1 MADHPI
7 IELLGGQKFID
18 QASNLINLTNDPEIA
33 RKTGTPLHQSN
44 HDWVQKAQRKLLD
57 DFQEFRFRGHTAEAL
72 RQNPKLDP
80 AAYEEMKT
88 AASKFVDDIRDFTF
102 KGIKDGEI
110 HLTVGDPSLP
120 PGTTTAQLVAKT
132 TAYLDPAKFAPG
144 STAELARA
152 ATVKPVRDT
161 LIDLMLNNVDTM
173 WRIFDSPDKIVA
185 YLDACAEAKK
195 NPLNTKR
202 VRANGT
208 KSYFD
213 HMDDGRIVAW
223 INKNPNAKLI
233 PPKLWEKYAPD
244 VRLGMIGA
252 LLAAGFAVSDASS
265 ATTVQERNK
274 ILQDAAAAFVI
285 GLGTA
290 AIGVG
295 LAPEILISTAVYGVY
310 SYATDA
316 ETRKAVDDFAS
327 RTKVLASQVATRI
340 LQGPPKE
347 ELGPN
352 IELVTAGLPF
362 PGLSG
367 VTNLPD
373 PKDPTKPSEARAYI
387 SGLKPDFNTFSIVD
401 GGFARWTEDRSQHE
415 VRMIYAGPVPIALI
429 VVSPNAPNYGDV
441 VMSPGTLVLLIPTT
455 KIASDGSFVWSP
467 LGTTTGADIN
477 QSNLQIMGQKLVNSL
492 LAAAKEQ
499 GTSPEFTETISQKNG
514 TVRQETIINGFN
526 DNNVK
531 LIQTQQNNYNEE
543 FQIFTT
549 DLDRTQVTK
558 NTKSNKLSA
567 KTAKTIKAA
576 ESTSRKGNN
585 GQPITVEA
593 GDVLMTY
600 EFRRNE
606 DGSATYL
613 INGKIIPES
622 DALAG
627 HYEVF
632 FQLAESTNK
641 EVDKANAENNGEIL
655 HIIAPKP
662 RDTSQITSTIPPL
675 ELRTVEWIRQ
685 SSKENNGDRIAK
697 VSTRLAAARLA
708 EKYSSEGTNG
718 VPYAIF
724 YSDLNAGA
732 NALSKSIKI
741 GGQIGG
747 IFGST
752 IGKAL
757 AGDNRIAGE
766 VLGGVLGS
774 ITTSI
779 GQGIV
784 TGLAADSVAQGFKTG
799 LAELPSNLG
808 GAAVGAISSLL
819 TAELMKAIGLKGFVG
834 EVASTVVGSVVGQ
847 IASNIVDGADTVKGI
862 FNLNPLLVLNAV
874 GSFIGSTLASKIV
887 KFDTVGGQLGSAI
900 GSAIGVIAA
909 GEFLK
914 IGGLLGGPIGAAI
927 GAFVGYII
935 GGLIGS
941 IFGGIPRSGADV
953 LWDQTEGKFAAGN
966 VWSRLGGSK
975 DAAKNIASTVA
986 NTFNGILEATGGA
999 LLDPN
1004 KVQTGNYG
1012 MQKQAMVYRPIS
1024 TRDKKAITRSFEG
1037 KDSSQRLISFGVAQ
1051 GLGDP
1056 DFQIVG
1062 GDVYVK
1068 RALYSSPARSS
1079 TSDGTTELQTLFGDL
1094 AIARDWSFYR
1104 NNPGAVEAIGEGL
1117 SGIERDVYLAG
1128 WVTTAARASELGLDK
1143 RAVSDWYGGYNLL
1156 LKDAKAVASSGL
1168 FTTEFEPTS
1177 GKFGRVMRL
1186 GGYEF
1191 YDAIDVAG
1199 QTIIDADSSN
1209 NSIDLRQ
1216 NYLADQRGYVV
1227 NGKLND
1233 DIAAANTDY
1242 TSIIQGNVQIAA
1254 SRTRSSIALSVAAN
1268 SATEK
1273 QESLLVSLH
1282 DVPNLTLVGSDSS
1295 VTIVGAADLPY
1306 LQVGRSFASE
1316 ADGYAVF
1323 RISLS
1328 KSATTSIS
1336 VGLSLASDDA
1346 IIGTDF
1352 GAGIEISANG
1362 LDGWTTATSLTI
1374 NSGSLEYFVRTAVSN
1389 DNAINAQGEK
1399 QGVEQAE
1406 RFYLG
1411 ARVTSGAQS
1420 LSNGNILATGI
1431 GTILDGSSTS
1441 PFVWVD
1447 DIIVHAGGTGTLSV
1461 ATSRPTA
1468 TAATTKLSTK
1478 DRVKL
1483 GIDIAA
1489 TVDAGDGDDVVY
1501 ASNLG
1506 DNVFGGSGNDKLW
1519 GGRLDDWLLGGEGN
1533 DVLNAGSDGAGTL
1546 GGDGNYLNGGGGN
1559 DLLIGREGSD
1569 WLEGEDGVDTLEGG
1583 DGDDILAGGAGAG
1596 DVLRGGRG
1604 DDQYIFRTG
1613 DAADFV
1619 RDESGLSIEQVVSQ
1633 AFTRQGTTISN
1644 QKVALAVSG
1653 DLFEL
1658 GSGLNN
1664 WAGGGV
1670 QASPQGVAAGGEDA
1684 VVFGAGIGLE
1694 DIKISKSADGKDLII
1709 ELWPDGVFAGDR
1721 MTLNDWFTSFNKVE
1735 ILRFAD
1741 GNEVR
1746 IADFDTFI
1754 LGSDGADTII
1764 GTAGNDFVHAGAG
1777 NDLVYLMSGNDFG
1790 NGGLG
1795 DDTVSG
1801 DSGNDIV
1808 LGSDGNDTLIGG
1820 FGSDSV
1826 SGGRGNDS
1834 LTGDE
1839 GNDIVAGGA
1848 GNDEV
1853 IGGAGDDVF
1862 KFQRGDGRDTF
1873 IDALSSEWELIW
1885 TAGPGFSAGYALNPD
1900 GTISHTTSGVIYN
1913 GTNWI
1918 SRIRFDMEMGKLWR
1932 HVPANAGAIVADNGE
1947 DMIEFGLGIDINDIQ
1962 FGSSNSGKDLVIGI
1976 EARNGSSAFASII
1989 DQITLKEWGVS
2000 GNAAARGSI
2009 EKLVFFNTGSINV
2022 STMNLAG
2029 GSDAND
2035 AVSGSAT
2042 QENWLTGGLGDDTLT
2057 GGTLSDILNGNS
2069 GQDRL
2074 VGGSGSDVLLGGADN
2089 DVLIGG
2095 SGGTREGNS
2104 TAGDILVGGSGS
2116 DTASYETATAGVV
2129 ASLSGQTANTGDALG
2144 DIYDNIENLRG
2155 SDFVDTLEG
2164 DEFENEIIGGK
2175 GNDILRGAAGDDTY
2189 TFRRGDGFDTI
2200 IDELASAETV
2210 IVGTDGKLL
2219 PPYVASVQLN
2229 DREGLNYQFAHI
2241 VTNSETGE
2249 IIYRQ
2254 EFTSNFGYGET
2265 YRGAL
2270 TPPATF
2276 DPAGWVKN
2284 EDNSARFVVA
2294 GSKVSFVT
2302 SYAGSGSDTIL
2313 FEDTTG
2319 SAGIVGDQTIA
2330 LSDLSFAFDTTVGLT
2345 NDLIIS
2351 LVGSTSDKVR
2361 IKNFRTS
2368 TGLDVSRAIETVQF
2382 SDGSSFNLAGL
2393 RFDPITGALLAS
2405 SADTASAP
2413 VDDTISSNGA
2423 VLSGGFGNDT
2433 LLGGAGNNLLQG
2445 GDGDDFLV
2453 GGLGSDTIQGGT
2465 GIDTVSYVG
2474 SDGAG
2479 GVTVDLNLITGQS
2492 VIVGSE
2498 SSGDILSGIER
2509 VVGSQFGDLLTG
2521 NSSDNVLRGLRGND
2535 VISGG
2540 SGTVN
2545 TSGYGLGNDV
2555 LLGDDGDDT
2564 LRGGVHD
2571 DNLDGGIGNDVLE
2584 GGGDRDVLSGGDG
2597 NDILRGDGRTTGT
2610 TTVTEVATDEIG
2622 AQLIVNGS
2630 FEDAGATADN
2640 VSQYFGLITTDLP
2653 GWKLSDT
2660 RVIQLVN
2667 SSAGLTGLTGTLGI
2681 DLDDTFE
2688 NRTISQ
2694 EFTTLVAGDNVSVS
2708 FNFGSYA
2715 GNESGGFEVLWNGNV
2730 VRTVTTLTTAM
2741 AAASAINLIAQG
2753 GINTLSFKALG
2764 AVDGQGAVID
2774 NVSVIRTGS
2783 ADNLIG
2789 GAGSD
2794 RLLGGGGNDVLLGGD
2809 GDDLSTIN
2817 VTAGFGVGNLQT
2829 FAAGLYGGTGD
2840 DVLDG
2845 GFGNDTLDGGTGN
2858 DTYVLRAGYGLE
2870 TITIG
2875 GGQDDIVFDKI
2886 DHQNLWLRQVGQDL
2900 EITAIGFGTSALVK
2914 NWFNSTF
2921 TEPNKARRIVGSDK
2935 SLARSD
2941 VQALVTAM
2949 AAISPSVPAALPS
2962 ATNQTLINA
2971 LKAAWQDN
2979 SSYEDRAIIV
2989 GTTGNDTAA
2998 TALTSDPLLIGAARY
3013 EGLAGNDTI
3022 NAARLNGG
3030 VELVLNDIIVGG
3042 AGADTMSG
3050 GAGNDQFLFSGA
3062 LDTGNDIIDGGT
3074 GEDSLVVSAANSTIY
3089 VQSLTGIERIVT
3101 NGFSGTQVSLAS
3113 GGTLNFADV
3122 TTDAAITL
3130 VGSTGNETIT
3140 GTAGNDTLIGAAG
3153 NDTLKG
3159 GAGDDIVRGGLGRD
3173 SLDGGAG
3180 VDTYD
3185 ASDVVTAGT
3194 ITISSSSATT
3204 HVAGAETDTLIGFEN
3219 VIGGTL
3225 ADTIIGSDGA
3235 NRLEGRGGADTIDAG
3250 AGDDILIGGAL
3261 GDTLKGG
3268 LGSDTASYAGSTAG
3282 VTVNLSTHTLSS
3294 TGAIGGDAAGD
3305 KLEFIENLSGSGF
3318 NDSLTGNAG
3327 DNVLTGGAGN
3337 DALIGGAGI
3346 DTAVFAGNFS
3356 DYTVTGTTVT
3366 DINISDGNDGVDSLN
3381 GIEFLQFADAR
3392 VSLGID
3398 PNNGPRLGKPS
3409 MVDQAWDDSTLKT
3422 FQIPGSAFYDLDLA
3436 DGMTFVATLSDNSPL
3451 PSWLTF
3457 NPATRTFSGT
3467 PPVSAIGT
3475 ELEIKVTATDV
3486 PAAGQ
3491 SVAQSISD
3499 NFLLKVTQASGADRI
3514 AVAGTPLVGTF
3525 RNEKMIGSAGNDVF
3539 LGSDGADRI
3548 DGQGS
3553 TPPGGDRVDYS
3564 ASVDGVTVN
3573 LATGVGAG
3581 GDAEGDVLIS
3591 IEEITGSAFSDSIFG
3606 KDGSEKFYGGDGDD
3620 TIKGGGGDDLLVGG
3634 AGADVLL
3641 GGAGNDSLESRAL
3654 SDGTLEDTIDGG
3666 LGIDTLYLSGSTF
3679 GAKVDLTSLSN
3690 GPISIEHIVGSNL
3703 ADTISGN
3710 EYANSLSGGLGSDTI
3725 NGGYGADVLHG
3736 DGGDDIV
3743 DGGEG
3748 NDSLYGDDG
3757 NDRLIGGQGADT
3769 FYGGVGSDT
3778 VDYRRSAGGIIANLT
3793 LNNASGSD
3801 GTGDVFALGSIENID
3816 GSEFG
3821 DTLTGSSVANV
3832 LKGFG
3837 GDDTFNGGA
3846 GNDSFDGGAGSDKI
3860 VYSGTAAGYV
3870 IDYANKTVK
3879 DINLTDGDDGT
3890 DSFALIEKIQFSDQ
3904 TINVV
3909 NQLPFVN
3916 APIADIARV
3925 DNAAFSFVVPTSS
3938 FGDPDGTPTDPY
3950 KGLTFGARLTDGAA
3964 LPTWLT
3970 FNAANKTFTYS
3981 GSGATIGST
3990 LSVRVSA
3997 FDGQATVFDDFNIT
4011 FTQGTGET
4019 ITGTANGET
4028 ISGTFRSEAINALD
4042 GDDIVLGSLGAD
4054 VIDGGVGIDRVSYAT
4069 SSAGVTISLAGGPGA
4084 GGEAQGDVLSNVEN
4098 ITGSASADTLT
4109 GSASANRIE
4118 GGLGNDSL
4126 NGDLGN
4132 DVLAGGDGLDTLSG
4146 GDGDDTLSGDAGA
4159 DTVNGGA
4166 GNDLINLSVVGED
4179 TVDGGIGTDTAS
4191 FSAVATSLT
4200 VDLANAAHKLTN
4212 VENVIGGTAADTISG
4227 SAGANRLEGGS
4238 GNDTLNGRAGIDT
4251 LVGGDGDDVLDGGA
4265 DGDVI
4270 DGGAGIDKVVYS
4282 SSLAGVTLDLQLGT
4296 ASGGD
4301 ATGDSILGA
4310 SVENADGSALADTL
4324 NGSSVANI
4332 LTGNAG
4338 NDILDGRAGNDTL
4351 FGGAGSDTLIGGA
4364 DNDTLNGGDDADNLS
4379 GGLGNDSLNG
4389 DLGNDVITGGD
4400 GLDTLSGGD
4409 GDDTLSGDAGADTVN
4424 GGAGNDLINLSVVGE
4439 DTVDGGIGTDT
4450 ASFSAVATSLTVD
4463 LANAAHK
4470 LTNVEN
4476 VIGGTAAD
4484 TISGSAGANRLEGG
4498 SGNDTLNGR
4507 AGIDTLVGGDGDD
4520 VLDGGADGD
4529 VIDGGAGIDKVVYSS
4544 SLAGVTLDL
4553 QLGTASGGDATGDS
4567 ILGASVENAD
4577 GSALAD
4583 TLNGSSVANIL
4594 TGNAGNDI
4602 LDGRAGNDTLFGGAG
4617 SDTLIGGADNDTLNG
4632 GDDADNLSGGL
4643 GNDSLNGDLGNDV
4656 ITGDAGTDQLF
4667 GGDGDDTL
4675 SGGSGADRLEGGAG
4689 TLDYASYKLTDNGAA
4704 NTNGLTVDLSNISNN
4719 TGDALG
4725 DQYFGIE
4732 GVIGSQGND
4741 ILRGSINGDNLF
4753 GDADNDQLYG
4763 GLGNDLLS
4771 GGAGLNSL
4779 FGEDGNDTLVGGAE
4793 ADTLTGGAGADI
4805 VNADGGN
4812 DLVNALVVGED
4823 TIDGGAGIDTV
4834 SFASSTLA
4842 LSIDLSN
4849 AAHKLTNIENII
4861 GGSGS
4866 DTISGSAL
4874 DNRLE
4879 GGLGSDTLIAGAGND
4894 VLIGGDGDDTLVG
4907 GLGADNFSG
4916 GLGFDTI
4923 SYATALAGT
4932 NFSTAVIGAVS
4943 AGTTLVAAG
4952 TARTLNGVFV
4962 NLRTLAPSD
4971 GIRAKNSDAQ
4981 GDTFVVPID
4990 IEKIIGSANSDEIYG
5005 SDGASTVIGGAGD
5018 DVIYGGDGNDTLH
5031 GDAGNDFIFGQTG
5044 ADIIYGGEGDDR
5056 LFGDG
5061 QSDTL
5066 YGGLGN
5072 DILDAGDQGDLLYGD
5087 AGDDIMIGG
5096 LGDDQYWLT
5105 KTSGS
5110 DTIYNYSSTTSLDD
5124 VIQYSADVTKGD
5136 LWFTKVSGTKD
5147 LKVKLLGTTSQ
5158 VVIKDWFTTTSG
5170 SDFTNAG
5177 SQYVLRMFIAGQSVA
5192 TTVDTLPQLLSIMAG
5207 IAEPTSFAALT
5218 GVQQTTINN
5227 AWTVNSPPTIS
5238 AVAGNPTTLNE
5249 DGTAV
5254 LYFDVNDNGQTPL
5267 SAIAIQSSQSGAAR
5281 VVSVELVAG
5290 AGNEARRKVTVGG
5303 LTNASGAG
5311 SITLTA
5317 SDGIL
5322 NSAPLVVPLTVTAVA
5337 DGVTIAPLGGA
5348 TGNNNAPIAL
5358 PSISILLNDSDG
5370 SEVRD
5375 YVMIEGLPAGTIL
5388 SDGTNSFTAT
5398 AAVTSIDVKNWN
5410 LATLRV
5416 SPVAGS
5422 STDFPLTVRARSR
5435 ETSNNAVSADTSRT
5449 INVAVNGAPSAI
5461 VFTPSAFNEN
5471 VVGLATGGTIVGT
5484 LSATDPD
5491 GAGTFTY
5498 AITGGAQAAKFR
5510 IENNLIY
5517 LAAGQSLDFEAGNA
5531 LLDVR
5536 VTDNGGLAFTR
5547 TGITVRP
5554 VNVNEAPSTPTTTNN
5569 NVTFNENLTG
5579 DTGVRFSATD
5589 PDGDII
5595 TYVFQATGTQVNG
5608 KYSILNGNQLWVT
5621 TALNFE
5627 SDPIGTFA
5635 VIAAANGQ
5643 TSGAI
5648 TQTVTIG
5655 NVNEAP
5661 TITSSA
5667 SASISEN
5674 TGGGVVVKSL
5684 TATDPE
5690 GGVPTYTLIG
5700 APNLFAI
5707 SGNSLVTSAGAS
5719 FNFETAGSY
5728 SFTIRATD
5736 VGGLIND
5743 QVFTVSITNVNEA
5756 PSTPTTNNGNVTF
5769 NENTVGDTGV
5779 RFASTDPDGDSVAFV
5794 FQATG
5799 TAVFGKY
5806 SIQNGN
5812 QLWVSTALNFE
5823 VDPQASLAIVAVANG
5838 QASAPLTQLLTV
5850 GNVNEAPTNTSQT
5863 SKALAENSGAGTVV
5877 ASLSGTDPE
5886 GQVLTYSTIGAPSF
5900 IAVSG
5905 TNLVL
5910 SSASLNFEAASS
5922 YNFTIRATDTAGL
5935 VSDVT
5940 FTLSVT
5946 DVNEAP
5952 VITSASQASIA
5963 ENAGPNTVIA
5973 NFAATDPENQA
5984 ITYSLINAPS
5994 FFDINGTNLR
6004 LLSSSLNFEATT
6016 SYSFTVRATDS
6027 GGLTSDQWFTVNITN
6042 VNEAPS
6048 NIRDG
6053 DGSFGGSVVE
6063 GAGGYTGV
6071 RVQADDPEGA
6081 GTLTYSI
6088 TGGNSSGWFSIDAT
6102 NGYIYASNA
6111 VDRESGFV
6119 TNGRVTLNVTA
6130 TDTSG
6135 LSVSRGD
6142 ISVEIG
6148 DVNETPYFTS
6158 IASATISEAIA
6169 GAQYIARIE
6178 TGDSDAD
6185 NAAFGEAGHVIYI
6198 SGGDTTKFQLVST
6211 ANPNI
6216 KELWTT
6222 AGTVLDYEAA
6232 TNYTLQF
6239 RVYDNSGNA
6248 GWADS
6253 YQTFVVNVA
6262 PVDEKPTAPNSV
6274 GEPWSNESNILAHV
6288 FGGSVDPEG
6297 SDVNYEFA
6305 SGGNTASLF
6314 AITNPAGFNATAILS
6329 FAAGVAPDFEAI
6341 RANPGAFG
6349 AVVYEANTAY
6359 IPLTVVGVDANGVRS
6374 DPRTYYYYISN
6385 LNDNAPNNPVVAA
6398 WGTTVFNE
6406 NNGAGAVVA
6415 YLHAPTDPDGTLT
6428 ALSYQLTSNPD
6439 GMFEIVGNEV
6449 RVIGSRQFD
6458 YERLAAGGA
6467 SVSLNV
6473 GIATFDGAF
6482 ASGVT
6487 SFSVVVNDQNDITPV
6502 VSGIAWLQGF
6512 EGGVISENLTP
6523 GIPVA
6528 VVSVSDI
6535 ETPQSQHLFSVS
6547 TPGLQVVWSSARSRY
6562 ELQIAAGFDYEAI
6575 AGFASEGGANIAQS
6589 LTVTV
6594 SDGQLASTFNQSF
6607 YVKDQE
6613 LVIYDGSPAGGF
6625 EYLGRADGHTSIF
6638 GYASFY
6644 EGWENPPGFDLY
6656 YSTSGMLSGYY
6667 SIYAVSEYYGMV
6679 ENHLFYMK
6687 DVDGNGFSENDEFI
6701 GSSNGNYYFGGNIG
6715 YPPRPSYIKLET
6727 PIVLDLNGDGLTLS
6741 SFANSRVKFDIG
6753 GDGVLESTGWV
6764 GADDGLLVLDRN
6776 KNGVVDNSKEIS
6788 FVADKLGAQTDLEG
6802 LAAFDTNLDG
6812 LLSSAD
6818 DRFGEFQIW
6827 QDDNQDGVSQQSELR
6842 SLTQAGIASI
6852 TLGGRKATKPESE
6865 NQGNKVFNLTIYK
6878 KLDGTSGL
6886 VGDVALAYL
6895 SGDPEAKA
6903 ELQLLNVPIALDED
6917 SNGIIDV
6924 TTEVHTTISSAS
6936 IFDTNQNA
6944 KIDASDAH
6952 YFDLRLWKDENKN
6965 NRAEPQELIGLSA
6978 SSTPTIDLKA
6988 QSDNGTPE
6996 EPASKINFETANYR
7010 LKDSKY
7016 LLEARAGTL
7025 FCVNRKGSGALDP
7038 RAGAMGAA
7046 TILSFKGR
7054 EIGMLGA
7061 IVLDMDGNGLEL
7073 RSNKKSKA
7081 MFDMNSDGTR
7091 DNTGWIGNGDG
7102 LLVIDR
7108 NGDGLITSAE
7118 ELSFMS
7124 DKPDAMSN
7132 LEALASLD
7140 ANKDGKIDA
7149 KDARF
7154 TDLKVWIDRNG
7165 NGVSEA
7171 AELRTLKDHRVIEI
7185 SVEGVATSQRT
7196 KIGQNLVLSKASFT
7210 LSNGTKS
7217 ELGDVAFAFDPNKN
7231 AKAVSPSWEAQR
7243 NRESGSA
7250 FAQTGMP
7257 FDIAYDVPLPDDQIT
7272 TLRSAIWSGFEIPH
7286 DFSGDSQPVEAQ
7298 ASLAVGP
7305 DDLRIA
7311 QMVQDMGTFGQGSGD
7326 AFRGNN
7332 DKASSYGLDWLAASR
7347 V

>member
-1 MADHPI
+1 MPTPAPFTDYQSF
-7 IELLGGQKFID
+7 LSWAKT
-18 QASNLINLTNDPEIA
+18 NLDFKDPKPNGFQLHHLVPKEILYPLIFPTN
-33 RKTGTPLHQSN
+33 KNYTP
-44 HDWVQKAQRKLLD
+44 DEVR
-57 DFQEFRFRGHTAEAL
+57 
-72 RQNPKLDP
+72 
-80 AAYEEMKT
+80 AAK
-88 AASKFVDDIRDFTF
+88 
-102 KGIKDGEI
+102 
-110 HLTVGDPSLP
+110 
-120 PGTTTAQLVAKT
+120 LVAMSLIQQDPKAAFVFNDSNRNGIFLPST
-132 TAYLDPAKFAPG
+132 DILSESLNVARHSGSHPAYTAVVVRLLTGALPQNLELSNFLNDQSRFEAVFQSG
-144 STAELARA
+144 SADRQIAFNSTEFLNE
-152 ATVKPVRDT
+152 VRDT
-161 LIDLMLNNVDTM
+161 LHFGLLSTNESRRLILNLQDPWLKKNHPEITDRAKLEAFNIERAGALTKQELTQIKGHRALYDRYGAAAYSGFDIRDVKIFGKISFPVGLTNALKVAGEIGDRAAFLSNPMLYASEEMTGAALARLLAKLGITPATAGRVGGAAAAGLFLFFEPTQLGNGETPTRRRQIEFMLKSDLGEN
-173 WRIFDSPDKIVA
+173 
-185 YLDACAEAKK
+185 EAKK
-195 NPLNTKR
+195 LTDALYRDPYAAPVRWARNLLNKVIGFWPNTTPGQLGAFVPFDLLVDYNKGASDISLADMLNPSSIGTGSSGSSSE
-202 VRANGT
+202 RANIQAANFAAQSRLRAVYETITKPDGT
-208 KSYFD
+208 KISQ
-213 HMDDGRIVAW
+213 I
-223 INKNPNAKLI
+223 
-233 PPKLWEKYAPD
+233 
-244 VRLGMIGA
+244 
-252 LLAAGFAVSDASS
+252 
-265 ATTVQERNK
+265 T
-274 ILQDAAAAFVI
+274 ILQKADPSDPTNNGDSGEEKALAVITKLEDANGVVTM
-285 GLGTA
+285 GPV
-290 AIGVG
+290 VG
-295 LAPEILISTAVYGVY
+295 LDNVIRATVAPEILTG
-310 SYATDA
+310 
-316 ETRKAVDDFAS
+316 
-327 RTKVLASQVATRI
+327 
-340 LQGPPKE
+340 
-347 ELGPN
+347 
-352 IELVTAGLPF
+352 
-362 PGLSG
+362 
-367 VTNLPD
+367 
-373 PKDPTKPSEARAYI
+373 KDPDTLNDLPNQFRAYGSAAGWI
-387 SGLKPDFNTFSIVD
+387 VLDKKARPTKFTYDVSGTIIE
-401 GGFARWTEDRSQHE
+401 RE
-415 VRMIYAGPVPIALI
+415 VYD
-429 VVSPNAPNYGDV
+429 APK
-441 VMSPGTLVLLIPTT
+441 TT
-455 KIASDGSFVWSP
+455 KKPQSQGAINESDFGITIK
-467 LGTTTGADIN
+467 TTY
-477 QSNLQIMGQKLVNSL
+477 
-492 LAAAKEQ
+492 
-499 GTSPEFTETISQKNG
+499 KNG
-514 TVRQETIINGFN
+514 KPYSTDVRINNNPIGVEFSDAGSALGEILGYRIAG
-526 DNNVK
+526 DNKIAGIVA
-531 LIQTQQNNYNEE
+531 
-543 FQIFTT
+543 
-549 DLDRTQVTK
+549 
-558 NTKSNKLSA
+558 SA
-567 KTAKTIKAA
+567 TLKTI
-576 ESTSRKGNN
+576 GDNL
-585 GQPITVEA
+585 
-593 GDVLMTY
+593 GDVL
-600 EFRRNE
+600 
-606 DGSATYL
+606 DG
-613 INGKIIPES
+613 
-622 DALAG
+622 
-627 HYEVF
+627 V
-632 FQLAESTNK
+632 
-641 EVDKANAENNGEIL
+641 V
-655 HIIAPKP
+655 
-662 RDTSQITSTIPPL
+662 
-675 ELRTVEWIRQ
+675 
-685 SSKENNGDRIAK
+685 
-697 VSTRLAAARLA
+697 
-708 EKYSSEGTNG
+708 
-718 VPYAIF
+718 
-724 YSDLNAGA
+724 
-732 NALSKSIKI
+732 
-741 GGQIGG
+741 GGQTAKSAVESAFATTGQEFLANLKSAG
-747 IFGST
+747 I
-752 IGKAL
+752 
-757 AGDNRIAGE
+757 
-766 VLGGVLGS
+766 
-774 ITTSI
+774 
-779 GQGIV
+779 
-784 TGLAADSVAQGFKTG
+784 
-799 LAELPSNLG
+799 
-808 GAAVGAISSLL
+808 GAISSYL
-819 TAELMKAIGLKGFVG
+819 TAELINAIGLKGFAG
-834 EVASTVVGSVVGQ
+834 ELASSVVGSIIGQLAQAIADGTKIADLFKSVSLAKVGT
-847 IASNIVDGADTVKGI
+847 S
-862 FNLNPLLVLNAV
+862 V
-874 GSFIGSTLASKIV
+874 GSFLGAKLAAQFV
-887 KFDTVGGQLGSAI
+887 TFDTVGGQIGAALGSTL
-900 GSAIGVIAA
+900 GSIAA
-909 GEFLK
+909 LSPAL
-914 IGGLLGGPIGAAI
+914 GLFSAPTGATALFNFAALTGPIGAFV
-927 GAFVGYII
+927 GAFVGYIL
-935 GGLIGS
+935 GGMIGS
-941 IFGGIPRSGADV
+941 LFGGAPSSGADTV
-953 LWDQTEGKFAAGN
+953 WDQSQGRFVVSN
-966 VWSRLGGSK
+966 VYSKSGGSK
-975 DAAKNIASTVA
+975 ETAKGIASSA
-986 NTFNGILEATGGA
+986 AETFNSILTATGGKLVNPSA
-999 LLDPN
+999 
-1004 KVQTGNYG
+1004 VRGGNYG
-1012 MQKQAMVYRPIS
+1012 MYKSNLVYKPTS
-1024 TRDKKAITRSFEG
+1024 SRDKKTITFSAPAQS
-1037 KDSSQRLISFGVAQ
+1037 KDSFGKVLGFGVAE
-1051 GLGDP
+1051 GLKSSN
-1056 DFQIVG
+1056 FEIVG
-1062 GDVYVK
+1062 GDVFVK
-1068 RALYSSPARSS
+1068 RALYRTIETTGSSK
-1079 TSDGTTELQTLFGDL
+1079 DFEINVLFGN
-1094 AIARDWSFYR
+1094 IASAQQYARYTFNSNSINALVSAEPNSVF
-1104 NNPGAVEAIGEGL
+1104 ALETLVML
-1117 SGIERDVYLAG
+1117 
-1128 WVTTAARASELGLDK
+1128 ARAEELGLTRRHK
-1143 RAVSDWYGGYNLL
+1143 SDWFGGFNNMLIET
-1156 LKDAKAVASSGL
+1156 DAVVSTVYFSFDVEPDGL
-1168 FTTEFEPTS
+1168 QIS
-1177 GKFGRVMRL
+1177 RVINAGAFSL
-1186 GGYEF
+1186 A
-1191 YDAIDVAG
+1191 DTINATG
-1199 QTIIDADSSN
+1199 QTTIEASLGSN
-1209 NSIDLRQ
+1209 LIDLRTAR
-1216 NYLADQRGYVV
+1216 LADQRGYTV
-1227 NGKLND
+1227 NNHLND
-1233 DIAAANTDY
+1233 DIAVSGSDFTSQSNALISFGTSELRKTAAVTLAKDGV
-1242 TSIIQGNVQIAA
+1242 TE
-1254 SRTRSSIALSVAAN
+1254 
-1268 SATEK
+1268 ATERFLG
-1273 QESLLVSLH
+1273 QLS
-1282 DVPNLTLVGSDSS
+1282 TGVG
-1295 VTIVGAADLPY
+1295 VTVFGGAAEATIIDGTATVPTL
-1306 LQVGRSFASE
+1306 LVGRSFATE
-1316 ADGYAVF
+1316 TDGFAIF
-1323 RISLS
+1323 GLSLS
-1328 KSATTSIS
+1328 KAATTSITF
-1336 VGLSLASDDA
+1336 GLAASDDTASVGIDYLAA
-1346 IIGTDF
+1346 IEVSADGLAGWTSATSATFAIGQTQLFARVAILADNGVGTDLKPTGVEGNERF
-1352 GAGIEISANG
+1352 T
-1362 LDGWTTATSLTI
+1362 LTATIAAADAAKVANVTDVASGKVIVSGVGTIVDASL
-1374 NSGSLEYFVRTAVSN
+1374 GSTPLAWIDSVTVDE
-1389 DNAINAQGEK
+1389 
-1399 QGVEQAE
+1399 
-1406 RFYLG
+1406 
-1411 ARVTSGAQS
+1411 TSGQANFS
-1420 LSNGNILATGI
+1420 IARSKAGTTG
-1431 GTILDGSSTS
+1431 SVNFSTA
-1441 PFVWVD
+1441 D
-1447 DIIVHAGGTGTLSV
+1447 
-1461 ATSRPTA
+1461 
-1468 TAATTKLSTK
+1468 TKEL
-1478 DRVKL
+1478 V
-1483 GIDIAA
+1483 IDIAA

-1546 GGDGNYLNGGGGN
+1546 GGDGNYLNGGEGN

-1569 WLEGEDGVDTLEGG
+1569 WLEGEEGVDTLEGG

-1853 IGGAGDDVF
+1853 IGGAGNDVF

-1900 GTISHTTSGVIYN
+1900 GTISHSTSGVIYN

-1932 HVPANAGAIVADNGE
+1932 HVPANAGAIVADSGE
-1947 DMIEFGLGIDINDIQ
+1947 DMIEFGLGIDVNDIQ

-2009 EKLVFFNTGSINV
+2009 EKLVFFNTGAINV
-2022 STMNLAG
+2022 SAMNLAG

-2042 QENWLTGGLGDDTLT
+2042 KENWLTGGLGDDTLT
-2057 GGTLSDILNGNS
+2057 GGTLNDILNGNS

-2095 SGGTREGNS
+2095 SGGTRDGNS

-2164 DEFENEIIGGK
+2164 NEFENEIIGGK

-2210 IVGTDGKLL
+2210 IVGADGKLL

-2254 EFTSNFGYGET
+2254 EFVGNFGYGET

-2276 DPAGWVKN
+2276 NPAGWVKN

-2351 LVGSTSDKVR
+2351 LVGSASDKIR

-2368 TGLDVSRAIETVQF
+2368 TGLDVARAIETVQF

-2453 GGLGSDTIQGGT
+2453 GGLGSDTIQGGA

-2597 NDILRGDGRTTGT
+2597 NDILRGDGRSTGT
-2610 TTVTEVATDEIG
+2610 TTVLEVATDEIG

-2640 VSQYFGLITTDLP
+2640 VTQYFGLITTDLP
-2653 GWKLSDT
+2653 GWKLSDS

-2688 NRTISQ
+2688 NRTIRQ

-2715 GNESGGFEVLWNGNV
+2715 GNASGGFEVLWNGNV
-2730 VRTVTTLTTAM
+2730 VRTVTTLSTAM
-2741 AAASAINLIAQG
+2741 AAASAINLIAQSG
-2753 GINTLSFKALG
+2753 KNTLSFRALG

-2817 VTAGFGVGNLQT
+2817 VTAGFGTGNLQT

-2935 SLARSD
+2935 SLARSN

-2949 AAISPSVPAALPS
+2949 AAISPSVPAAVLS
-2962 ATNQTLINA
+2962 ATNQTLIDA

-2979 SSYEDRAIIV
+2979 SSYEDRAIII
-2989 GTTGNDTAA
+2989 GTPGNDTAA

-3013 EGLAGNDTI
+3013 EGMAGNDTI

-3030 VELVLNDIIVGG
+3030 VEIVLNDIIVGG

-3050 GAGNDQFLFSGA
+3050 GTGNDQFLFSGA
-3062 LDTGNDIIDGGT
+3062 LDTGNDIIDGGA
-3074 GEDSLVVSAANSTIY
+3074 GEDSLVVTAANSTIY

-3113 GGTLNFADV
+3113 GGTLNLADV

-3282 VTVNLSTHTLSS
+3282 VTVNLSTHILSS

-3305 KLEFIENLSGSGF
+3305 KLESIENLSGSSL

-3467 PPVSAIGT
+3467 PPVSAIGA

-3491 SVAQSISD
+3491 SVAQSVSD

-3539 LGSDGADRI
+3539 LGSGGADRI

-3679 GAKVDLTSLSN
+3679 GAKVDLTSLSHK
-3690 GPISIEHIVGSNL
+3690 PISIEHVVGSNL

-3710 EYANSLSGGLGSDTI
+3710 EYANSLSGGLGNDTI

-3769 FYGGVGSDT
+3769 FYGGAGSDT
-3778 VDYRRSAGGIIANLT
+3778 VDYKRSAGGIVANLT

-3860 VYSGTAAGYV
+3860 VYGGTAAGYV

-3890 DSFALIEKIQFSDQ
+3890 DSFALIEKIQFADQ

-3916 APIADIARV
+3916 VPIVDITRA
-3925 DNAAFSFVVPTSS
+3925 DNAAFSFSLPTNS
-3938 FGDPDGTPTDPY
+3938 FGDPDGAPADPY
-3950 KGLTFGARLTDGAA
+3950 KGLSFTARLSDGTA
-3964 LPTWLT
+3964 LPGWLT
-3970 FNAANKTFTYS
+3970 FNTTSKTFTYS

-3990 LSVRVSA
+3990 LTVRVLA

-4011 FTQGTGET
+4011 FTQGTGAT

-4028 ISGTFRSEAINALD
+4028 ISGTFRSETINALD

-4054 VIDGGVGIDRVSYAT
+4054 VIDGGVGVDRVSYVT
-4069 SSAGVTISLAGGPGA
+4069 SSTGITISLAGGSGV
-4084 GGEAQGDVLSNVEN
+4084 GGEAQGDVLSNIEN
-4098 ITGSASADTLT
+4098 ITGSAGADTLT
-4109 GSASANRIE
+4109 GSAAANRMD

-4132 DVLAGGDGLDTLSG
+4132 DVLTGGDGLDTLNG

-4166 GNDLINLSVVGED
+4166 GNDRINLSVVGED
-4179 TVDGGIGTDTAS
+4179 TVDGGSGTDTAS

-4200 VDLANAAHKLTN
+4200 IDLANAAHKLTN

-4227 SAGANRLEGGS
+4227 NASANRLEGGS

-4270 DGGAGIDKVVYS
+4270 DGGAGIDKVVYTT
-4282 SSLAGVTLDLQLGT
+4282 SLAGVTLDLQLGT

-4364 DNDTLNGGDDADNLS
+4364 DNDILNGGDDADNLS

-4389 DLGNDVITGGD
+4389 DLGNDVLTGGD
-4400 GLDTLSGGD
+4400 GLDTLNGGD

-4424 GGAGNDLINLSVVGE
+4424 GGAGNDRINLSVVGE
-4439 DTVDGGIGTDT
+4439 DTVDGGSGTDT
-4450 ASFSAVATSLTVD
+4450 ASFSAVATSLTID

-4484 TISGSAGANRLEGG
+4484 TISGNASANRLEGG

-4529 VIDGGAGIDKVVYSS
+4529 VIDGGAGIDKVVYTT

-4617 SDTLIGGADNDTLNG
+4617 SDTLIGGADNDILNG

-4656 ITGDAGTDQLF
+4656 LTGDAGTDQLF

-4689 TLDYASYKLTDNGAA
+4689 MLDYASYKLTDNGAA

-4753 GDADNDQLYG
+4753 GDAGNDQLYG

-4771 GGAGLNSL
+4771 GGTGLNSL

-4923 SYATALAGT
+4923 SYATALAGA
-4932 NFSTAVIGAVS
+4932 NFSTTVIGAVS
-4943 AGTTLVAAG
+4943 AGTNLIAAG

-4981 GDTFVVPID
+4981 GDTFVLPID

-5018 DVIYGGDGNDTLH
+5018 DVIYGGDGNDILH

-5044 ADIIYGGEGDDR
+5044 ADVIYGGDGNDR
-5056 LFGDG
+5056 LFGEG

-5158 VVIKDWFTTTSG
+5158 VVIKDWFTTTSVN
-5170 SDFTNAG
+5170 DFTNAG

-5192 TTVDTLPQLLSIMAG
+5192 TTVDTLPQLLSIMSG

-5218 GVQQTTINN
+5218 GVQQATINS
-5227 AWTVNSPPTIS
+5227 AWAVNSPPTIS

-5249 DGTAV
+5249 DGIAV

-5337 DGVTIAPLGGA
+5337 DGVTIAPLSGA

-5358 PSISILLNDSDG
+5358 PPISILLNDSDG

-5536 VTDNGGLAFTR
+5536 VTDNGGLTFTR

-5554 VNVNEAPSTPTTTNN
+5554 VNVNEAPSTPTTTNS
-5569 NVTFNENLTG
+5569 NVTFNENRTG

-5635 VIAAANGQ
+5635 VVASANGQ
-5643 TSGAI
+5643 TSSAI

-5661 TITSSA
+5661 IITSSA
-5667 SASISEN
+5667 SASISES

-5700 APNLFAI
+5700 GPSLFAI

-5756 PSTPTTNNGNVTF
+5756 PSTPITNNGNVTF

-5779 RFASTDPDGDSVAFV
+5779 RFTSTDPDGDSVGFV

-5838 QASAPLTQLLTV
+5838 QASAPLTQLLTI

-5910 SSASLNFEAASS
+5910 SSASLNYEAATS

-5935 VSDVT
+5935 FSDVT

-5963 ENAGPNTVIA
+5963 ENAGPSTVIA
-5973 NFAATDPENQA
+5973 NFAAVDPENQA

-6004 LLSSSLNFEATT
+6004 LLSSSLNFEAAA

-6027 GGLTSDQWFTVNITN
+6027 GGLTSDQWFTVYVGN

-6048 NIRDG
+6048 NIRDE

-6102 NGYIYASNA
+6102 NGYIYATNA

-6142 ISVEIG
+6142 IFVEIG

-6158 IASATISEAIA
+6158 IGSATISEALTGPLFIA
-6169 GAQYIARIE
+6169 TIA
-6178 TGDSDAD
+6178 TGDADAD

-6198 SGGDTTKFQLVST
+6198 SGGDTSKFQLVST

-6232 TNYTLQF
+6232 TNFTLQF

-6262 PVDEKPTAPNSV
+6262 PVDEKPTAPNSA
-6274 GEPWSNESNILAHV
+6274 GEPWSYENNGLAHV

-6305 SGGNTASLF
+6305 SGGNTAGLF

-6329 FAAGVAPDFEAI
+6329 FVAGVAPDFEAI

-6406 NNGAGAVVA
+6406 NTGAGTVVA
-6415 YLHAPTDPDGTLT
+6415 YLNAPTDPDGTLT
-6428 ALSYQLTSNPD
+6428 GLSYQLTSNPD

-6458 YERLAAGGA
+6458 YERLAAGG
-6467 SVSLNV
+6467 SNTLLTV
-6473 GIATFDGAF
+6473 GIATFDGSYASGATSFQVQVNNTDDNLPSFSNLSLLPAYDSEAYGPGVTENLPPTVVIGTASASDVDGGGIAYTIVGGSF
-6482 ASGVT
+6482 ASAFT
-6487 SFSVVVNDQNDITPV
+6487 ID
-6502 VSGIAWLQGF
+6502 
-6512 EGGVISENLTP
+6512 
-6523 GIPVA
+6523 
-6528 VVSVSDI
+6528 SDDGEI
-6535 ETPQSQHLFSVS
+6535 RASN
-6547 TPGLQVVWSSARSRY
+6547 GA
-6562 ELQIAAGFDYEAI
+6562 DYEAL
-6575 AGFASEGGANIAQS
+6575 GGAANLGEDAPLSGTLIVRAYQIDNPGRFTDQTLSFNVFDAPESRNIAENVMQAAVIEGISISFLEIATYHYGFKFQQEAWYISPEYGLWALRETIYQDQNNDGSLNEGESIAVVFYQTSYGYGETTPSLGYQLLVGDVGYNIVQS
-6589 LTVTV
+6589 LPPIVF
-6594 SDGQLASTFNQSF
+6594 DLN
-6607 YVKDQE
+6607 
-6613 LVIYDGSPAGGF
+6613 
-6625 EYLGRADGHTSIF
+6625 ADGLITS
-6638 GYASFY
+6638 
-6644 EGWENPPGFDLY
+6644 NL
-6656 YSTSGMLSGYY
+6656 T
-6667 SIYAVSEYYGMV
+6667 
-6679 ENHLFYMK
+6679 
-6687 DVDGNGFSENDEFI
+6687 VD
-6701 GSSNGNYYFGGNIG
+6701 
-6715 YPPRPSYIKLET
+6715 
-6727 PIVLDLNGDGLTLS
+6727 
-6741 SFANSRVKFDIG
+6741 FDISGKGTKVRSGWISG
-6753 GDGVLESTGWV
+6753 GDAFL
-6764 GADDGLLVLDRN
+6764 ALDRN
-6776 KNGVVDNSKEIS
+6776 RDGLIDRGEEIS
-6788 FVADKLGAQTDLEG
+6788 FINDKKGAKTDLEG
-6802 LAAFDTNLDG
+6802 LSAFDTNNDG
-6812 LLSSAD
+6812 TFDAKD
-6818 DRFGEFQIW
+6818 ARFGEFLVW
-6827 QDDNQDGVSQQSELR
+6827 QDKDEDGVSDVGELKT
-6842 SLTQAGIASI
+6842 LEEAGIASI
-6852 TLGGRKATKPESE
+6852 ALVGTPNKPSDEGGVAIAATSTFTYTNGK
-6865 NQGNKVFNLTIYK
+6865 
-6878 KLDGTSGL
+6878 SGL
-6886 VGDVALAYL
+6886 LGDVMLRWETIPSPVQNAQTKSASTLAGNL
-6895 SGDPEAKA
+6895 AIP
-6903 ELQLLNVPIALDED
+6903 LTLDING
-6917 SNGIIDV
+6917 NGIVDIAS
-6924 TTEVHTTISSAS
+6924 EVFASAASAS
-6936 IFDTNQNA
+6936 IFDTNQDS
-6944 KIDASDAH
+6944 KIDASDAR

-6988 QSDNGTPE
+6988 QSENGAPKE
-6996 EPASKINFETANYR
+6996 SVSKINFVTANYK
-7010 LKDSKY
+7010 LKNSKY
-7016 LLEARAGTL
+7016 LLEARAGSL

-7081 MFDMNSDGTR
+7081 MFDMNGDGTR

-7154 TDLKVWIDRNG
+7154 ADLKVWIDRNG

-7185 SVEGVATSQRT
+7185 SVEGVATSQRA
-7196 KIGQNLVLSKASFT
+7196 KIGQNLILSKASFT

-7231 AKAVSPSWEAQR
+7231 TKTIRPPVEAQLTYK
-7243 NRESGSA
+7243 NGST
-7250 FAQTGMP
+7250 FAQTGLP
-7257 FDIAYDVPLPDDQIT
+7257 FDIAFDVPLPDDQIT
-7272 TLRSAIWSGFEIPH
+7272 PLRSAIWSSFEIPN
-7286 DFSGDSQPVEAQ
+7286 DFPDGSQPVEPP
-7298 ASLAVGP
+7298 ASLAVSP

-7311 QMVQDMGTFGQGSGD
+7311 QMVQDMSTFGQGAGD

-7332 DKASSYGLDWLAASR
+7332 DKASPYGLDWLAASR